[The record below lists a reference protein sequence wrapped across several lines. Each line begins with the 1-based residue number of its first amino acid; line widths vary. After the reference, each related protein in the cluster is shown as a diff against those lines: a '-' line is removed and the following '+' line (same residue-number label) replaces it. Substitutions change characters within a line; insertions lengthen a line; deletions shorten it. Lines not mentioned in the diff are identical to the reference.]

1 MKKTI
6 VVIITV
12 LSFSLL
18 PLFVGCNKTNESGE
32 TGVVNVPSSEN
43 MFTDRDK
50 DSTFNSDS
58 VQSITSTNETISI
71 MAEGTYLF
79 EGDYSNTSIVIEAKN
94 TDKIQIVLNN
104 ANITANNMACI
115 YIKSADKIFVSL
127 YGDNYLTS
135 VGEFASIDDNNI
147 DGAIFSKSDLTIN
160 GEGCLTISSQSDN
173 GIVCKDDLVIVDS
186 TITVVAEGHSIDA
199 NDSIRLSNCNLTLTS
214 GKDGLHSEN
223 TDNAELGYIYSENA
237 KLSIN
242 TNGDGLDSSS
252 SIQISGG
259 ELLVQSTGN
268 KSNTQS
274 QKGIKGTKDILIN
287 SGSITVTTYDDTIH
301 SNGNIEINGG
311 DIVLNSGDDGIH
323 ADSSL
328 VINGGDIVI
337 TKSYEGIERNSV
349 TINDGKV
356 SVVASDDGINAA
368 GGVDGSS
375 IGGRPGQNS
384 FSSSSNSFIT
394 INGGTLYI
402 NAGGDG
408 LDSNGNMY
416 INGGYIIVEGS
427 TNSGNGA
434 MDYDGVGQIKGGTF
448 LAIGASGMSQNFG
461 TSSTQGSIL
470 INISRAQSAGSVIT
484 LSDNSGNLLFSYT
497 TNKAFQS
504 IVISTPD
511 IIKGNSYQ
519 LTTGTLSTTITM
531 SSVIYGSGGGQS
543 GGGGGFF
550 PR

>member
-242 TNGDGLDSSS
+242 TNGDGLNSSS

-259 ELLVQSTGN
+259 ELLVQATGN

-337 TKSYEGIERNSV
+337 TKSYEGIEGNSV

>member
-94 TDKIQIVLNN
+94 TDKIQLVLNN

-115 YIKSADKIFVSL
+115 YIKSADKVFVSL

-135 VGEFASIDDNNI
+135 IGEFASIDDNNI

-259 ELLVQSTGN
+259 ELLVQATGN

-337 TKSYEGIERNSV
+337 TKSYEGIEGNSV

-470 INISRAQSAGSVIT
+470 INIRRAQSAGSVIT

>member
-94 TDKIQIVLNN
+94 TDKIQLVLNN

-115 YIKSADKIFVSL
+115 YIKSADKVFVSL

-135 VGEFASIDDNNI
+135 IGEFASIDDNNI

-259 ELLVQSTGN
+259 ELLVQATGN

-337 TKSYEGIERNSV
+337 TKSYEGIEGNSV

>member
-94 TDKIQIVLNN
+94 TDKIQLVLNN

-115 YIKSADKIFVSL
+115 YIKSADKVFVSL

-135 VGEFASIDDNNI
+135 IGEFASIDDNNI

-252 SIQISGG
+252 SVQISGG
-259 ELLVQSTGN
+259 ELLVQATGN

-337 TKSYEGIERNSV
+337 TKSYEGIEGNSV

>member
-32 TGVVNVPSSEN
+32 TGVVNVPSSDN

-94 TDKIQIVLNN
+94 TDKIQLVLNN

-115 YIKSADKIFVSL
+115 YIKSADKVFVSL

-135 VGEFASIDDNNI
+135 IGEFASIDDNNI

-337 TKSYEGIERNSV
+337 TKSYEGIEGNSV